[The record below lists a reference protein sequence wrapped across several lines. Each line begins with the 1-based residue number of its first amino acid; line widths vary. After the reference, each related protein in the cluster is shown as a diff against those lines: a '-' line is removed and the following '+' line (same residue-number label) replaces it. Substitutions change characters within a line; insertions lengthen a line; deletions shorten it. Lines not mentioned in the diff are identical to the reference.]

1 MFGPP
6 DREGKR
12 ENQKTRVGAGEDT
25 QEGWIEIG
33 TDCTH
38 TLLLNTDGML
48 CTALGPGDQQ

>member
-12 ENQKTRVGAGEDT
+12 ENQKTRVGTGEDT